1 MSGALRPARAE
12 DIDAIMHIERL
23 PGYDVFIG
31 ASSHEEHAAML
42 TSADGALRVWEIGGA
57 VRGFAMLT
65 KLTNEYGVVQLK
77 RIAVDAPDAGLGRPF
92 VRAVMDH
99 VFTTTHAHRLELDTS
114 AENPRARHV
123 YEKLGFVHEGRVRDV
138 YRLDDGRYVSSDLF
152 SILRQEWEKLR

>member
-1 MSGALRPARAE
+1 MSGALRSARAD
-12 DIDAIMHIERL
+12 DIDAIMRIERL
-23 PGYDVFIG
+23 PGNDLFIG
-31 ASSHEEHAAML
+31 ASSHEDHAVTL
-42 TSADGALRVWEIGGA
+42 RSSDGALRVWEVNGA

-65 KLTNEYGVVQLK
+65 KLTNENGVVQLK
-77 RIAVDAPDAGLGRPF
+77 RIAIDAPGSGLGTPF

-123 YEKLGFVHEGRVRDV
+123 YETLGFVHEGRVRDV

-152 SILRQEWEKLR
+152 SILRPEWEKLR

>member
-1 MSGALRPARAE
+1 MSLRPATAG
-12 DIDAIMHIERL
+12 DIAAIMRIERL
-23 PGYDVFIG
+23 PGYDLFIG
-31 ASSHEEHAAML
+31 ASSQEEHAAML
-42 TSADGALRVWEIGGA
+42 VSADGALRVWEVAGA

-77 RIAVDAPDAGLGRPF
+77 RIAVDTPGAGMGRPF

-123 YEKLGFVHEGRVRDV
+123 YETLGFVHEGRVRDV
-138 YRLDDGRYVSSDLF
+138 YRMDDGRYVSSDLF
-152 SILRQEWEKLR
+152 SILRPEWEALSA